1 MSFFECLNAF
11 PEGSASASRMAL
23 TAKGLGYQGIIICNQ
38 EPNKIF
44 MPHAIEMI
52 KGIEVAIG
60 VEVTASGSKALKSRI
75 SALRARYPFL
85 VVRAGTEETIRVASE
100 DPNVDLLMHPCD
112 VRRSLAIATARAARL
127 NQICIGF
134 DLSPLV
140 ILRGSSRSR
149 WLEGVRRN
157 LQLVR
162 KFELHPVITASAKS
176 HLDLHSPRD
185 LVAMAQVAG
194 FEPDEAKEALRR
206 PGILLSLNRRK
217 WMGPGV
223 ELL

>member
-194 FEPDEAKEALRR
+194 FEPDEAEEALRR

>member
-1 MSFFECLNAF
+1 MSFYECLSVF
-11 PEGSASASRMAL
+11 PEGAASASRMAL
-23 TAKGLGYQGIIICNQ
+23 TAKGLGYHGIIICNS
-38 EPNKIF
+38 EPGRIF
-44 MPHAIEMI
+44 MPQAVEQV
-52 KGIEVAIG
+52 KGIVVAVG

-85 VVRAGTEETIRVASE
+85 VVRAGTEETIRVACE
-100 DPNVDLLMHPCD
+100 DPNVDLLMHPCE
-112 VRRSLAIATARAARL
+112 VRRPLGIATARAAKL

-140 ILRGSSRSR
+140 ILRGRARSR
-149 WLEGVRRN
+149 WLQALRRN

-162 KFELHPVITASAKS
+162 KFELLPIITTSARS

-185 LVAMAQVAG
+185 LVAMAEVAG
-194 FEPDEAKEALRR
+194 FEHDEAEEALRR
-206 PGILLSLNRRK
+206 PGTLLALNRRK
-217 WMGPGV
+217 WIGPGV

>member
-1 MSFFECLNAF
+1 MSFYECISAF

-38 EPNKIF
+38 EPSKIF
-44 MPHAIEMI
+44 MPQAAEMI
-52 KGIEVAIG
+52 KGIVVAVG

-85 VVRAGTEETIRVASE
+85 VVRAATEETIRVASE

-112 VRRSLAIATARAARL
+112 VRRPLGIATARAAKL
-127 NQICIGF
+127 NQVSIGF

-140 ILRGSSRSR
+140 HFRGNPRAR
-149 WLEGVRRN
+149 WLEAVRRN

-162 KFELHPVITASAKS
+162 KFELCPVITASANS
-176 HLDLHSPRD
+176 HLDLRSPRD
-185 LVAMAQVAG
+185 LVAMAEVAG
-194 FEPDEAKEALRR
+194 FEQDEAQEALRR
-206 PGILLSLNRRK
+206 PGILMALNRRK
-217 WMGPGV
+217 WVGPGV

>member
-1 MSFFECLNAF
+1 MSFYECLSVF
-11 PEGSASASRMAL
+11 PEGAASASRMAL
-23 TAKGLGYQGIIICNQ
+23 TAKGLGYHGIIICNSD
-38 EPNKIF
+38 PGRIF
-44 MPHAIEMI
+44 MPQAVEQV
-52 KGIEVAIG
+52 KGIVVAVG

-85 VVRAGTEETIRVASE
+85 VVRAGTEETIRVACE
-100 DPNVDLLMHPCD
+100 DPNVDLLMHPCE
-112 VRRSLAIATARAARL
+112 VRRPLGIATARAAKL

-140 ILRGSSRSR
+140 ILRGRARSR
-149 WLEGVRRN
+149 WLQALRRN

-162 KFELHPVITASAKS
+162 KFELLPIITTSARS

-185 LVAMAQVAG
+185 PVAMAEVAG
-194 FEPDEAKEALRR
+194 FEHDEAEEALRR
-206 PGILLSLNRRK
+206 PGTLLALNRRK
-217 WMGPGV
+217 WIGPGV